1 MLAAGHGK
9 RFASDIPKVMHLVG
23 DQPMLSHVIKTGHQ
37 AGLDP
42 LIVVL
47 RPGMK
52 VGDSAPDAIRVYQPP
67 DDHGTAYAA
76 EVGLDAIPSSIPTVA
91 VLYGDSPLLR
101 PATVRGVINTL
112 NHADAVAAIA
122 WADVPEPGSFG
133 RLRIDN
139 AGHVQSIIEFKDAT
153 PTDLALTSVN
163 AGPSAFQAS
172 WLRKNLARVKPS
184 ELSGE
189 RYLTKLVELAIADG
203 KRVAGHQVNDLD
215 ETIGCD
221 TPERLALANIAL
233 QRREEESSL

>member
-1 MLAAGHGK
+1 
-9 RFASDIPKVMHLVG
+9 MHLVG
-23 DQPMLSHVIKTGHQ
+23 DQTMLSHVVKTGQQ
-37 AGLDP
+37 ADLDP

-52 VGDSAPDAIRVYQPP
+52 VGNSAPDTIRVYQPP

-76 EVGLDAIPSSIPTVA
+76 EIGLDTIPSSIPTIA
-91 VLYGDSPLLR
+91 ILYGDSPLVR
-101 PATVRGVINTL
+101 PATVRGVINAL

-133 RLRIDN
+133 RLRIDSS
-139 AGHVQSIIEFKDAT
+139 GHVQNIIEFPDAT

-172 WLRKNLARVKPS
+172 WLRKNLSRVKPS

-203 KRVAGHQVNDLD
+203 KRVAGHQIKDLE

-221 TPERLALANIAL
+221 TPERLALANTAL
-233 QRREEESSL
+233 QQREEGSSL